1 MNSSAIAIVDGI
13 ISILRGYA
21 IFSLVLAI
29 IFVIFLV
36 QKVDPSAKK
45 GGLGFRIL
53 IVPGVAVFW
62 PLFAYRLLSK
72 SPHPIEKTAH
82 RTPANSVETLP

>member
-1 MNSSAIAIVDGI
+1 MTSSAIAIVDGA

-21 IFSLVLAI
+21 VFSLVIAI
-29 IFVIFLV
+29 IFVIFWV
-36 QKVDPSAKK
+36 QNVDPSAKG

-62 PLFAYRLLSK
+62 PLFAYRILRK

-82 RTPANSVETLP
+82 RTYVNSVESHP